1 MRWAGKLLAASI
13 REIEMLKRILP
24 VAAAVLAACA
34 TPSQPGNGAGVNT
47 AIQVESGQAF
57 DIGVGQ
63 EARVKGTPITV
74 RLVRVGDDS
83 RCPVDVQ
90 CVWAGNAVAR
100 LALSAGEGSG
110 HEVAINTTTDPRSTV
125 FSGYRITLV
134 GLKPAPRSGTTIK
147 PADYIATLEV
157 TRL

>member
-1 MRWAGKLLAASI
+1 
-13 REIEMLKRILP
+13 MLKRIL
-24 VAAAVLAACA
+24 VAAAVMIAACA
-34 TPSQPGNGAGVNT
+34 TPSQPGTGAGVKP

-63 EARVKGTPITV
+63 EAHVKGTAITV
-74 RLVRVGDDS
+74 RLVRVSDDS

-100 LALSAGEGSG
+100 LALSAGDGSG
-110 HEVAINTTTDPRSTV
+110 HEVAINTTTDPRSTI

-147 PADYIATLEV
+147 PSDYVATLEV